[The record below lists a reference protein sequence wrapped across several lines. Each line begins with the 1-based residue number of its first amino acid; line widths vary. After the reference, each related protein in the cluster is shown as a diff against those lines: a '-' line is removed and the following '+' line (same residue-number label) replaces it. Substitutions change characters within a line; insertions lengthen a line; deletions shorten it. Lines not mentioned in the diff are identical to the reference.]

1 LAHQD
6 AVNPDGSDK
15 QQKRQGKPYSDGIV
29 VMTVLLDKVANFFT
43 ALFAQENLH
52 GYG

>member
-29 VMTVLLDKVANFFT
+29 VMIVLLDKAVNFYMV
-43 ALFAQENLH
+43 L
-52 GYG
+52 